1 MTDPSRV
8 QLIRVGV
15 LQPALL
21 MELADMLEHGLRR
34 PVTVA
39 HVQIEPTPAF
49 DPKRQQ
55 YLATSLLNM
64 VLDLPREQGEKRIGI
79 THVDLFL
86 PVFTH
91 LFGYAQLGGTAGVVS
106 LYRLRPEYSGDPPSP
121 SLTVERL
128 HKELLHE
135 LGHTFGLVH
144 CLAPWCAMHPS
155 RLPEEVDL
163 KDAAY
168 CTTCHR
174 AVMEGA

>member
-1 MTDPSRV
+1 MSEPSGVR
-8 QLIRVGV
+8 LIRVGV

-21 MELADMLEHGLRR
+21 KELAAMTQRSLQR
-34 PVTVA
+34 PVAVEHA
-39 HVQIEPTPAF
+39 HIEPTPAF

-55 YLATSLLNM
+55 YLASTLLDL
-64 VLDLPREQGEKRIGI
+64 VLDHPAEGGAKRVGV

-91 LFGYAQLGGTAGVVS
+91 LFGYAQLGGSAGVVS
-106 LYRLRPEYSGDPPSP
+106 LYRLRPEFTGDPASP
-121 SLTVERL
+121 ALTLDRL

-144 CLAPWCAMHPS
+144 CLAPWCVMHPS

-168 CTTCHR
+168 CTTCQE
-174 AVMEGA
+174 AVMKGA